1 MKLVFI
7 IDSKKNI
14 GGGEYAQFKFA
25 IELAKRGH
33 EILIF
38 SGDKNFL
45 YEELMKQK
53 NLIIKYRRI
62 IPLIKK
68 RIGLGK
74 LDRIWSKTYYSLY
87 VKKEI
92 KKFNPDWIIG
102 YLRESAIKAQ
112 KLGEKLN
119 IKVANFIFENPKW
132 MKEDLGILWEQE
144 IKNKEFAKSW
154 ERTKIAYL
162 KSDILI
168 PNSKL
173 SGKKCKEWIPKA
185 KISEPVYPG
194 INAPNLKKM
203 KRDID
208 IIYVGRLNKLKNVN
222 ELLEAC
228 KNSNYKIC
236 IVGKGEEEENLKNQA
251 NKLNLNVDF
260 KGAVSD
266 SEKWNLLNRSKLLV
280 FPTSHEG
287 FGMPPLEALA
297 MGCNVLC
304 SDIPIFKEIY
314 GNEVDYFELH
324 NIKEMRNKIEKLL
337 KSKPKKTNL
346 TNKYTC
352 NNAAKKIEEILM

>member
-1 MKLVFI
+1 MKLAFI

-25 IELAKRGH
+25 IELAKLGH

-38 SGDKNFL
+38 AGDKNFL
-45 YEELMKQK
+45 SNELKGQK
-53 NLIIKYRRI
+53 NLIIKYRKTV
-62 IPLIKK
+62 PLIKK
-68 RIGLGK
+68 RVGLGK
-74 LDRIWSKTYYSLY
+74 LDKFWSKTYYSLY
-87 VKKEI
+87 VKREI

-112 KLGEKLN
+112 SLGEELN

-132 MKEDLGILWEQE
+132 MEEDLGNLWEE
-144 IKNKEFAKSW
+144 ELNNKEFAKSW

-162 KSDILI
+162 KSNILI

-173 SGKKCKEWIPKA
+173 SGKKCKEWIHEA
-185 KISEPVYPG
+185 RISEPVYPG
-194 INAPNLKKM
+194 IEAPKPKNM

-208 IIYVGRLNKLKNVN
+208 IIYIGRLNKLKNIN

-228 KNSNYKIC
+228 KGNKYKIC
-236 IVGKGEEEENLKNQA
+236 IVGKGEEEQNLKNQA
-251 NKLNLNVDF
+251 NKLNLNVNF

-266 SEKWNLLNRSKLLV
+266 SEKWVMLNRSKLLV

-287 FGMPPLEALA
+287 FGMPPLEALS

-304 SDIPIFKEIY
+304 SNIPIFKEIY
-314 GNEVDYFELH
+314 KNEVKYFTLH
-324 NIKEMRNKIEKLL
+324 NVEEMKRRIKSLL
-337 KSKPKKTNL
+337 KSVPRKTNI
-346 TNKYTC
+346 TKKYSWKKS
-352 NNAAKKIEEILM
+352 AKKIEDVLK